1 MQVGD
6 LVDEFELEDA
16 SGAPVRL
23 SELLGGGSVVLFFYP
38 VASSKGCTAEACH
51 FRDLAGELAARGAR
65 AVGIS
70 TDSVAD
76 QRRFDEQHGL
86 GFPLLSDSSGKV
98 ARAFGV
104 KRRFGPL
111 PVRRATFVIGP
122 DRRVLG
128 VVQSELRMEHH
139 GDEALRIL
147 ARAAPASPGGG
158 AGPAPGAG
166 D

>member
-6 LVDEFELEDA
+6 LVDDFELEDA
-16 SGAPVRL
+16 SGGSVRL
-23 SELLGGGSVVLFFYP
+23 SSLLGGGSVVLFFYP
-38 VASSKGCTAEACH
+38 VASSKGCTVEACH
-51 FRDLAGELAARGAR
+51 FRDLAGELAVLGAR
-65 AVGIS
+65 PVGIS
-70 TDSVAD
+70 TDPVVD
-76 QRRFDEQHGL
+76 QQRFDERHGL
-86 GFPLLSDSSGKV
+86 GFPLLSDSSGSV

-128 VVQSELRMEHH
+128 VVRSELRMEHH

-147 ARAAPASPGGG
+147 SRARTPAG
-158 AGPAPGAG
+158 PGAG
-166 D
+166 GTGDR